1 MSVRTVEEA
10 RVVMGEICDLIV
22 EYMPKVEEL
31 RYRITVKEDGSL
43 VTEADVMLEQLI
55 FNYIQNKLD
64 KVVFIGEESYDFKQ
78 VAEDHYVVMVDPIDG
93 TENFCTGLKEWGV
106 AFCIWKSG
114 QHLGSLLFM
123 PELNERL
130 MTGDE
135 LERLPVPS
143 RMTALSVA
151 VNEKL
156 LEILGQKGQYRMSG
170 CSVYNLYYVI
180 KGTFSTFL
188 HPKGAYVWDILPGI
202 LLALEHGCQ
211 VWINEEPFNGQF
223 LDPSKKYR
231 VEVRR

>member
-1 MSVRTVEEA
+1 MSIHTLAETRLL
-10 RVVMGEICDLIV
+10 MSEICDLII
-22 EYMPKVEEL
+22 EHSRQIEEL

-43 VTEADVMLEQLI
+43 VTEADVMLEQVV
-55 FNYIQNKLD
+55 FDYIKNKLD
-64 KVVFIGEESYDFKQ
+64 KVVFIGEESYDFSQ
-78 VAEDHYVVMVDPIDG
+78 VSEDHYVVMLDPIDG

-106 AFCIWKSG
+106 AFGIWKSG
-114 QHLGSLLFM
+114 KHLGSFLFM

-143 RMTALSVA
+143 RMTALSCA
-151 VNEKL
+151 VNDKL
-156 LEILGQKGQYRMSG
+156 LDILSQKGQYRMSG

-211 VWINEEPFNGQF
+211 VFVDEEPYTGQF
-223 LDPSKKYR
+223 LDPAKKYL
-231 VEVRR
+231 VDVRR